1 MYRKTIGEGVL
12 RKDILNYFQIL
23 KRKGLLGT
31 SYLFVG
37 EDDRVIL
44 DVAKLISCT
53 EPEGFCD
60 SCWDC
65 KRIEEGNHPDLFTIL
80 PDGFSIKIESI
91 REGMRFFSLKS
102 FRLPR
107 KIMIIRVPKP

>member
-1 MYRKTIGEGVL
+1 MRE
-12 RKDILNYFQIL
+12 DILNYFQIL
-23 KRKGLLGT
+23 KKREFLGT

-37 EDDRVIL
+37 EDIQAIL

-53 EPEGFCD
+53 ENEDFCD

-65 KRIEEGNHPDLFTIL
+65 KRIEEGNHPDLFTIS

-91 REGMRFFSLKS
+91 REGMSFFSLKS
-102 FRLPR
+102 FRLKN
-107 KIMIIRVPKP
+107 KIMI